1 MGHKLNSIHYLFKTG
16 AIWSRQYAECN
27 HLFWLVIFYLH
38 IHNERIYYAKA
49 SIPPLSLCFSCHQ
62 YFCLQSATTTIIAA
76 FAYHSKIAKYTVCV
90 YKLAS
95 CLNQTGTALWMFII
109 FFFFKLSQRIFSK
122 PLKHRLS
129 VQSIFAFH
137 FWLFVKQI
145 FFPSVQSTV

>member
-76 FAYHSKIAKYTVCV
+76 FACHSKIAKYTVCV

-95 CLNQTGTALWMFII
+95 CLNQTGTAFWMFII
-109 FFFFKLSQRIFSK
+109 FFSSSSCLSASFLNHSNTVSRCNPFS
-122 PLKHRLS
+122 LS
-129 VQSIFAFH
+129 TSDY
-137 FWLFVKQI
+137 
-145 FFPSVQSTV
+145 S